1 MGVNTKPKGGGR
13 TRSEGGRVA
22 DRRITDL
29 ALFDAH
35 HTDDHAVAARE
46 GRCGV
51 RALKRMLVVAAAAG
65 ALISALAGSALATSS
80 AVLPPAA
87 KPLGWSLERMTGAL
101 AVFTASGN
109 NPAFYPDTPFQVLY
123 VRDGAFQVQP
133 LPPDGLRFTGS
144 STFTVRPG
152 TKFFVPMANANDSP
166 PFPVPFPDTHE
177 EAIPYFFG
185 DAQYGARG
193 WQISVDGKRKPIGSG
208 YLAGPVTT
216 PPLPDGGGTHMITLG
231 AFLHPLRPGTH
242 TVTVNGGFFGDALR
256 DTYGFGFFVY
266 EFTYTVIVA

>member
-1 MGVNTKPKGGGR
+1 MGVNTKPKDGGR
-13 TRSEGGRVA
+13 AQSPQ
-22 DRRITDL
+22 
-29 ALFDAH
+29 
-35 HTDDHAVAARE
+35 
-46 GRCGV
+46 GRCGL
-51 RALKRMLVVAAAAG
+51 RAVKRMLVLAVAAG
-65 ALISALAGSALATSS
+65 ALCSALAGSALATSS
-80 AVLPPAA
+80 PVLPPAA
-87 KPLGWSLERMTGAL
+87 KPFGWSLERMTRAL

-123 VRDGAFQVQP
+123 VRDGAFQFEE
-133 LPPDGLRFTGS
+133 LPPDGLRITGS

-166 PFPVPFPDTHE
+166 PFPEPFPDTHE

-256 DTYGFGFFVY
+256 DTYGVGFFVY
-266 EFTYTVIVA
+266 EFTYTVIVE